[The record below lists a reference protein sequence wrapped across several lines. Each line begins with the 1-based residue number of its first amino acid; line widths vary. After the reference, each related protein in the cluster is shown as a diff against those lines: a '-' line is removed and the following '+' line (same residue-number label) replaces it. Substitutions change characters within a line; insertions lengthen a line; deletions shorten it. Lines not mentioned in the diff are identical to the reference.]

1 MENREFTENDW
12 KLFKSRLP
20 GWQEAYMDRLNK
32 EYIELLSSDANAVD
46 KFWKLEKRIRRDKER
61 KGVVCEMR
69 RSVMIYN
76 IIGLLNEGAIKAE
89 DLEEFSDELKE
100 RIYGLCGCWIQ

>member
-1 MENREFTENDW
+1 MQGVKR
-12 KLFKSRLP
+12 SA
-20 GWQEAYMDRLNK
+20 G
-32 EYIELLSSDANAVD
+32 ID
-46 KFWKLEKRIRRDKER
+46 KVKKKMEKRIRRDKER

-89 DLEEFSDELKE
+89 DLEGFSDDLKE
-100 RIYGLCGCWIQ
+100 RIYGLCGCRIK

>member
-1 MENREFTENDW
+1 M
-12 KLFKSRLP
+12 
-20 GWQEAYMDRLNK
+20 
-32 EYIELLSSDANAVD
+32 
-46 KFWKLEKRIRRDKER
+46 EKRIRRDKER

-89 DLEEFSDELKE
+89 DLEGFSEELKE
-100 RIYGLCGCWIQ
+100 RIFAGQIEDAKTIAALLAYEAKYLRG